1 MKPHV
6 IFFLSSFFHSSSP
19 PSFLWRNGNI
29 FFLWTVKILELTR
42 FPFFPLLQNTS
53 EPKSWATYNGCAWS
67 CNLHICILILTHFKI
82 LSSVFFVCDIYCLF
96 YKLQENLLRLRQNI
110 TKLIKIIKWKLTLEF
125 STCFVESVMYV
136 VLGRVHAFPSYILLA
151 LHSQIFTSF
160 PPEMVLW
167 TPGLWPLSH
176 NFHIFCSGIYFPRW
190 LVCKLLEIRNF
201 ILFNLSPEDL
211 FKCLTHRRHSIIWDS
226 SFLLMIACLC
236 VFINL
241 TWSVF
246 INLIWF
252 DNDLLLWCG
261 FVLCSNRYNIEISD
275 RKSPIVSLL
284 ISNFKVVICM
294 DNDKSKNILK
304 SLMYLEFYNNQILN
318 LVNFFLFDLS
328 ILRSKWF
335 VILLSL
341 LFWGVKWSEK

>member
-1 MKPHV
+1 MKIDTW
-6 IFFLSSFFHSSSP
+6 IF
-19 PSFLWRNGNI
+19 
-29 FFLWTVKILELTR
+29 
-42 FPFFPLLQNTS
+42 
-53 EPKSWATYNGCAWS
+53 
-67 CNLHICILILTHFKI
+67 
-82 LSSVFFVCDIYCLF
+82 
-96 YKLQENLLRLRQNI
+96 NLL
-110 TKLIKIIKWKLTLEF
+110 
-125 STCFVESVMYV
+125 C
-136 VLGRVHAFPSYILLA
+136 RVRTFPSYLLLA

-176 NFHIFCSGIYFPRW
+176 NFHIFCSAIYFSLW
-190 LVCKLLEIRNF
+190 LVCKLLEIRNL
-201 ILFNLSPEDL
+201 ILFNFSPEDL

-252 DNDLLLWCG
+252 DNDLLLWYG

-294 DNDKSKNILK
+294 DNDNRVRI
-304 SLMYLEFYNNQILN
+304 YL
-318 LVNFFLFDLS
+318 S
-328 ILRSKWF
+328 H
-335 VILLSL
+335 
-341 LFWGVKWSEK
+341 